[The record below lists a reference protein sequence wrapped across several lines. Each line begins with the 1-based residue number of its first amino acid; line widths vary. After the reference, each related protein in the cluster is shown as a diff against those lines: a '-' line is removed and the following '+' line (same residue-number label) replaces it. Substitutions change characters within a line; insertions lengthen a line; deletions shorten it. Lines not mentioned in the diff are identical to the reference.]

1 MITVVYFVR
10 HAEPNYE
17 NHDDM
22 TRELS
27 AKGLKDRKLVTK
39 FLMDKNIQIVLSS
52 PYKRAV
58 DTVRE
63 FAEKKEMD
71 IDIID
76 GFRERKVDSLWIEDF
91 NSFCKKQWEDFE
103 YKLSDGECLKEV
115 QDRNILALKNIVEK
129 FKGKNIV
136 VGSHGTALSTIV
148 NYYDKKFGYSDFN
161 EIRQLMPWV
170 VKFVFDE
177 ETCVDIQKYN
187 LFGCQRDVPFVMI
200 LGSKGYPDD
209 II

>member
-27 AKGLKDRKLVTK
+27 AKGQKDRKLVTK

-63 FAEKKEMD
+63 FAEKKEMN

-187 LFGCQRDVPFVMI
+187 LFGCQRDVPFVMVGRI
-200 LGSKGYPDD
+200 
-209 II
+209 

>member
-63 FAEKKEMD
+63 FAEKKEMN

-136 VGSHGTALSTIV
+136 VGSHGTALSTII

-187 LFGCQRDVPFVMI
+187 LFGCQRDVPFVMVGRI
-200 LGSKGYPDD
+200 
-209 II
+209 

>member
-63 FAEKKEMD
+63 FAEKKEMN

-136 VGSHGTALSTIV
+136 VGSHGTALSAIV

-187 LFGCQRDVPFVMI
+187 LFGCQRDVPFVMVGRI
-200 LGSKGYPDD
+200 
-209 II
+209 

>member
-63 FAEKKEMD
+63 FAEKKEMN

-187 LFGCQRDVPFVMI
+187 LFGCQRDVPFVMVGRI
-200 LGSKGYPDD
+200 
-209 II
+209 

>member
-187 LFGCQRDVPFVMI
+187 LFGCQRDVPFVMVGRI
-200 LGSKGYPDD
+200 
-209 II
+209 

>member
-187 LFGCQRDVPFVMI
+187 LFGCQRDVPFVMVGTI
-200 LGSKGYPDD
+200 
-209 II
+209 